1 VIQKYKLLKSEDEK
15 AWLFDAERENDL
27 IVAGFACFAPH
38 CQSEFSMEIGGL
50 METIV
55 APSRASGSPVPMR
68 MSNARLF
75 VLSKDK

>member
-1 VIQKYKLLKSEDEK
+1 VIQKYKMLKSEDEK

-27 IVAGFACFAPH
+27 IVAGFACFAPY

-50 METIV
+50 METVV
-55 APSRASGSPVPMR
+55 APSRAPGSPVPMR